1 MGVPAPLGKESMRK
15 SAPSSVERVPVA
27 MGTTGK
33 PDVKVNDAGPFLAEF
48 EGCHVSPHLWENVV
62 ESLTAGKSTT

>member
-48 EGCHVSPHLWENVV
+48 EGCHVSPHL
-62 ESLTAGKSTT
+62 